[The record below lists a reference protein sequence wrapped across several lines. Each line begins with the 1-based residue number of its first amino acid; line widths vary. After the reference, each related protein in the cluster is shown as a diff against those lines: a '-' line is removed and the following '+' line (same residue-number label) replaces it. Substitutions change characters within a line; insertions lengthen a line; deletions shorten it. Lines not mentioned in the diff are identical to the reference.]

1 MLPHA
6 LTNFEIWKCYQNEPK
21 VNAVYSKNNLPKIK
35 DGSYVIHLDE
45 YESVGTHWMPLYV
58 NDNNIMYFDTFGVK
72 HIPKKEMKN
81 KKFKGNRNIITYI
94 YRIKEFDL
102 IMCEY
107 IGTGFVDFM
116 LKNKSLLDYTN

>member
-35 DGSYVIHLDE
+35 DGSYI
-45 YESVGTHWMPLYV
+45 THWIPLYV